1 MPGEPFVT
9 DTIRTIASRWPGLE
23 LLVLFG
29 SRARGD
35 ATARSDWD
43 LGYLGTIDADGL
55 LLALVEATGT
65 ERIDLVDLARASG
78 LIRYRAA
85 RDGRALF
92 ERHAGSFERFQIQA
106 VGFWCDVQPILQAG
120 YEDLLAQLG
129 R

>member
-1 MPGEPFVT
+1 VLREPSIYEA
-9 DTIRTIASRWPGLE
+9 IRTIAASYPGLE

-35 ATARSDWD
+35 AMATSDWD
-43 LGYLGTIDADGL
+43 LGYLGAIDADAL
-55 LLALVEATGT
+55 LLALVDAAGT

-85 RDGRALF
+85 RDGQLLF
-92 ERHAGSFERFQIQA
+92 EGPEGSFERFQLQA
-106 VGFWCDVQPILQAG
+106 VRFWCDVQPILQAG
-120 YEDLLAQLG
+120 YDDLLARLG